1 VTDEEEQ
8 AGAAGRADVCCLP
21 TWGGGTPRPPASGL
35 LFGKAGLALPG
46 LQTFSKENRNPD

>member
-1 VTDEEEQ
+1 MTDEEEQ

-21 TWGGGTPRPPASGL
+21 TWGRGIPRPPASGL